1 MVITGG
7 PGTGKTTI
15 IRAVL
20 EIFGKL
26 SVNIRLAAPTGRAAK
41 QMSEATGF
49 PASTIHRMLSFSVQ
63 SGGFQKNAD
72 NPLDC
77 DILIVDD
84 ERDIRELISDILRDE
99 GFTTRLAGGSEECM
113 AEIGKGLPALMI
125 LDIWLKDS
133 AMDGIDILSHV
144 KREHPEVPIVII
156 SGHGNIEI
164 AVAAIKQGAY
174 DFIEKPFNID
184 QLLVVI
190 RRAMETSRLRRE
202 NQALKRRETRAARMI
217 GESAAFRTLM
227 GQLDKVTKSN
237 GRVMLT
243 GPAGCGKEVAARY
256 IHARSA
262 RAQAP
267 FVTVNCAAIAPERME
282 EVLFG
287 RETPER
293 GVEPGLL
300 EEAHGGVVYFD
311 EVADMPPGTQS
322 KILRVLVDQTF
333 QRLGGADK
341 VRVDLRVI
349 SSTNRDLEAEIAA
362 GRFREELFH
371 RLNVVPIAVPSLEER
386 RDDIPLLAQHF
397 IEEANATQGLPLREL
412 SGEALALMQTMLWP
426 GNVRQLRNLVERVL
440 ILGDGSG
447 PIEARELPQEPQPR
461 DGEGRVVLSGEV
473 ATLPLRE
480 AREAFEREYLLTQI
494 NRFGGNISR
503 TANFVGM
510 ERSALHRKLKS
521 LGVVTARS
529 GRPAGSDEEDDD
541 APAVSQA
548 G

>member
-1 MVITGG
+1 MG
-7 PGTGKTTI
+7 
-15 IRAVL
+15 
-20 EIFGKL
+20 
-26 SVNIRLAAPTGRAAK
+26 
-41 QMSEATGF
+41 
-49 PASTIHRMLSFSVQ
+49 
-63 SGGFQKNAD
+63 
-72 NPLDC
+72 
-77 DILIVDD
+77 DILITDD
-84 ERDIRELISDILRDE
+84 ERDIRELISDILIDE
-99 GFTTRLAGGSEECM
+99 GFTTRLAGTSDECM
-113 AEIGKGLPALMI
+113 KAIAAEKPALMI

-133 AMDGIDILSHV
+133 RMDGIDILKAT
-144 KREHPEVPIVII
+144 KRDNPDVPVVII

-202 NQALKRRETRAARMI
+202 NQSLRRKDVASAEML
-217 GESAAFRTLM
+217 GQSAAFRALV

-243 GPAGCGKEVAARY
+243 GPAGSGKEVAARY
-256 IHARSA
+256 IHAHSN
-262 RAQAP
+262 RAAAP
-267 FVTVNCAAIAPERME
+267 FVTVNCAGVEPDRME

-287 RETPER
+287 RESPER

-300 EEAHGGVVYFD
+300 EQAHGGVIYFD
-311 EVADMPPGTQS
+311 EVADMPLGTQS
-322 KILRVLVDQTF
+322 KILRVLVDQQFT
-333 QRLGGADK
+333 RVGGNDR

-349 SSTNRDLEAEIAA
+349 SSTNKDLQAA
-362 GRFREELFH
+362 IDQETFRQELYH
-371 RLNVVPIAVPSLEER
+371 RLNVVPIAVPSLEDR
-386 RDDIPLLAQHF
+386 REDIPLLAEHF
-397 IEEANATQGLPLREL
+397 IAECNKAQGLPQR
-412 SGEALALMQTMLWP
+412 ALTEDAVALMQTMVWP
-426 GNVRQLRNLVERVL
+426 GNVRQLKNLVERVL
-440 ILGDGSG
+440 ILGDGTG
-447 PIEARELPQEPQPR
+447 PIEARELP
-461 DGEGRVVLSGEV
+461 GEEDRGEEDGRVVLSSAL

-521 LGVVTARS
+521 LGVVTSAK
-529 GRPAGSDEEDDD
+529 AGVRIAHVEEEVEEAD
-541 APAVSQA
+541 

>member
-1 MVITGG
+1 
-7 PGTGKTTI
+7 
-15 IRAVL
+15 
-20 EIFGKL
+20 
-26 SVNIRLAAPTGRAAK
+26 
-41 QMSEATGF
+41 MS
-49 PASTIHRMLSFSVQ
+49 
-63 SGGFQKNAD
+63 
-72 NPLDC
+72 

-84 ERDIRELISDILRDE
+84 ERDIRELISDILEDE
-99 GFTTRLAGGSEECM
+99 GFATRLAGNSDDAM
-113 AEIGKGLPALMI
+113 AAINLEPPALMI

-133 AMDGIDILSHV
+133 RMDGIDILKTV
-144 KREHPEVPIVII
+144 KRDNPDVPVVII

-202 NQALKRRETRAARMI
+202 NQSLKRRDVTTSEMI
-217 GESAAFRTLM
+217 GASASFRSLV

-243 GPAGCGKEVAARY
+243 GPAGSGKEVAARY
-256 IHARSA
+256 IHAHSNRASA
-262 RAQAP
+262 A
-267 FVTVNCAAIAPERME
+267 FITINCAGVEPDRME

-300 EEAHGGVVYFD
+300 EQAHGGVIYFD
-311 EVADMPPGTQS
+311 EVADMPLGTQS
-322 KILRVLVDQTF
+322 KILRVLVDEQFT
-333 QRLGGADK
+333 RVGGNDK

-349 SSTNRDLEAEIAA
+349 SSTNRDLEAAI
-362 GRFREELFH
+362 RSSQFRQELYH
-371 RLNVVPIAVPSLEER
+371 RLNVVPIAVPSLEDR
-386 RDDIPLLAQHF
+386 REDIPLLAEHF
-397 IEEANATQGLPLREL
+397 IDQFNKSQGLPMRKL
-412 SGEALALMQTMLWP
+412 SEDAVALMQTMVWP
-426 GNVRQLRNLVERVL
+426 GNVRQLKNLVERVL
-440 ILGDGSG
+440 ILGDGTG
-447 PIEARELPQEPQPR
+447 PIEARELPGDD
-461 DGEGRVVLSGEV
+461 DGTEDDGRVVLSG
-473 ATLPLRE
+473 ALAMLPLRE

-521 LGVVTARS
+521 LGVVTSAKS
-529 GRPAGSDEEDDD
+529 GVRIAHMDEDD
-541 APAVSQA
+541 